1 MTMSDHVPNDHSNV
15 TLGLDNTGD
24 GSSHFHDES
33 GLQKYDLHGAGP
45 REYDKT
51 WPETVTDVPGIGRVK
66 QGN

>member
-1 MTMSDHVPNDHSNV
+1 MTDELHETVTNTNDDSS
-15 TLGLDNTGD
+15 D

-33 GLQKYDLHGAGP
+33 GGQKYDVHNNVK
-45 REYDKT
+45 D